1 MLMAPHLA
9 ASAPVKASV
18 PGRVAW
24 PDVAKG
30 VSILGVVV
38 LHVCLAVPFG
48 MDTFA
53 AQVNHL
59 LDPLRMPL
67 FFLVSGVFSTK
78 VLRMSLWELFS
89 RRLWFFLVP
98 YILWTPIEVGLMDW
112 HRASYYGS
120 DLADFSFCAETL
132 LTAQNMYWFL
142 YVLTAF
148 NLVLWATRKLRPWVA
163 VVISFST
170 VLALPLNSSC
180 DTVGK
185 FIMYLPIFMV
195 GAHLSRTVRGFAGGA
210 MTPPKIVG
218 AATAYVIGFAVYAM
232 WYLVSTDGPAIMDWP
247 LWPGAVV
254 EANDVWTL
262 VRTVGQFLMLPI
274 AVLAAV
280 GLSKVPYLSPALQFL
295 GRRTL
300 PIYLGHPIAL
310 TIFFHVPLA
319 RLGGVEISLDA
330 TQWEHSTQFWV
341 IACII
346 LSFAGGA
353 AMWALQRTPVVGW
366 TLKPPAIAP
375 LPGMVCAHL
384 GRRRGAEPAHREWGG
399 QNPSGA
405 GASKLRR

>member
-1 MLMAPHLA
+1 MAPHLA
-9 ASAPVKASV
+9 STAPVKAGEQ
-18 PGRVAW
+18 GRVAW

-30 VSILGVVV
+30 VSILGVVL

-78 VLRMSLWELFS
+78 VLCMSLWELFS

-98 YILWTPIEVGLMDW
+98 YVLWTPIEVGLMDW

-120 DLADFSFCAETL
+120 ELADVHFYAETL

-142 YVLTAF
+142 YVLVAF
-148 NLVLWATRKLRPWVA
+148 NLVLWATRRLRPWVA
-163 VVISFST
+163 VALSFTT
-170 VLALPLNSSC
+170 VLALPLNTHC

-195 GAHLSRTVRGFAGGA
+195 GAHLSRTVRDFASSA

-218 AATAYVIGFAVYAM
+218 ATTAYVAGFAVYAM
-232 WYLVSTDGPAIMDWP
+232 WYLVSADGPALMDWP
-247 LWPGAVV
+247 LWPGTVV

-274 AVLAAV
+274 AILAAV

-295 GRRTL
+295 GRHTL

-319 RLGGVEISLDA
+319 RLGGVEISLEA
-330 TQWEHSTQFWV
+330 ERWTHSTQFWV
-341 IACII
+341 VACIF
-346 LSFAGGA
+346 LGFAGGVM
-353 AMWALQRTPVVGW
+353 MWALQRIPVIGW
-366 TLKPPAIAP
+366 TLKPPALAP
-375 LPGMVCAHL
+375 VPGAVRAFFSRE
-384 GRRRGAEPAHREWGG
+384 GREEHQPGRASREEDPIRTRPRR
-399 QNPSGA
+399 
-405 GASKLRR
+405 

>member
-1 MLMAPHLA
+1 MLMAMHLA
-9 ASAPVKASV
+9 TPAPVPTGKQ
-18 PGRVAW
+18 GRMAW

-98 YILWTPIEVGLMDW
+98 YVVWTPIEVGLMDW
-112 HRASYYGS
+112 HRASYYGA
-120 DLADFSFCAETL
+120 DLADLGFYLDTL
-132 LTAQNMYWFL
+132 LKAQNMYWFL
-142 YVLTAF
+142 YVLVAF
-148 NLVLWATRKLRPWVA
+148 NLVLWATRKLPSWGAVA
-163 VVISFST
+163 VSFST
-170 VLALPLNSSC
+170 VLALPLNAQC

-195 GAHLSRTVRGFAGGA
+195 GAHLSRAVRGFASSA
-210 MTPPKIVG
+210 MSPVKIVS
-218 AATAYVIGFAVYAM
+218 AATAYVAGFAVYAM
-232 WYLVSTDGPAIMDWP
+232 WYFLSADGPALMNWP
-247 LWPGAVV
+247 LWPGAVI
-254 EANDVWTL
+254 ESNDAWTL
-262 VRTVGQFLMLPI
+262 VRMVGQLLMLPI

-295 GRRTL
+295 GRHTL

-310 TIFFHVPLA
+310 TILFHVPMA

-330 TQWEHSTQFWV
+330 AHWMYSTHFWV
-341 IACII
+341 CACIF
-346 LSFAGGA
+346 LGLAGGVV
-353 AMWALQRTPVVGW
+353 MWAVQRIPVIGW
-366 TLKPPAIAP
+366 TLKPPA
-375 LPGMVCAHL
+375 LPRGL
-384 GRRRGAEPAHREWGG
+384 GRTRARNA
-399 QNPSGA
+399 SGA
-405 GASKLRR
+405 GSTLLR